1 MHFNS
6 YTEKA
11 AKRCSVVLWCAAMAA
26 CSHDDRSLQACAH
39 ADRQVASSGDS
50 AYVLHAEETVCDDF
64 NHSDK
69 ILLFLTKG
77 NDTRRI
83 NVLEYVPSSMR
94 DEPRAT
100 WSDPGKLRI
109 DLKAVEA
116 IRQTYDVSELQVNV
130 AIASRPA
137 SSSWLSWLFPA
148 R

>member
-1 MHFNS
+1 
-6 YTEKA
+6 
-11 AKRCSVVLWCAAMAA
+11 MAA